1 MVLVAPSLLSAD
13 FGILHDEIGKLEAAG
28 ADWLHWDIMDG
39 HFVPNITFGVP
50 VMKALRKASSL
61 PFDTHLMVENP
72 EKMIP
77 CHKAGSKKQFNVSA
91 VTGVLAKTLF
101 IRS

>member
-61 PFDTHLMVENP
+61 PFDTHRVCP
-72 EKMIP
+72 V
-77 CHKAGSKKQFNVSA
+77 CS
-91 VTGVLAKTLF
+91 F
-101 IRS
+101 INI